1 MATVEK
7 DFKVKNGLLVANGG
21 SFGGAVVVGTPT
33 ENNHAT
39 TKEYVDQLTGS
50 PIVPF
55 ESSAPVSATD
65 GQLYFDSSTQRLA
78 IYSDG
83 AWISIATLADAE
95 TLQQHIH
102 DTSIGGNGLIVSQF
116 VDAGYFD
123 SAGNFVDAGQADT
136 TVFANT
142 FDGGIA
148 VDNFN

>member
-21 SFGGAVVVGTPT
+21 SFGGAVIVGTPT

-39 TKEYVDQLTGS
+39 TKEYVDQVTGS

-55 ESSAPVSATD
+55 ESSAPISATD

-136 TVFANT
+136 EVFANT

-148 VDNFN
+148 IDNFN